1 MAKSHNQKAKIL
13 FLERILRETGE
24 KRAVSM
30 QEILAVLMEHGIRAE
45 RKSIYDDMETLRE
58 FGMDIQFRRA
68 RPSGYYLAGNTAEA
82 VSGVKEEG
90 QSTETEE
97 ATAVDEAAAAEE
109 TAEAATTAGEA
120 GCLHPEETDA
130 EILQQTG
137 EETFGAP
144 DSESTVPSPVWEA
157 KKPDAVSDKKPL
169 RLLCKKEREE
179 EIRAYFGEYAEY
191 KEKEPGYLTVITPAM
206 EDAQF
211 YGWLTAMG
219 KDVHIAKP
227 KKAAAAYRDYLKIL
241 AKEYKGI

>member
-13 FLERILRETGE
+13 FLERILRGTGE
-24 KRAVSM
+24 NRAVSM
-30 QEILAVLMEHGIRAE
+30 QEILAVLLEHGIRAE

-68 RPSGYYLAGNTAEA
+68 RPSGYYLAGNSAEKVPGEKEEGQSA
-82 VSGVKEEG
+82 EVEGQSVKEEG
-90 QSTETEE
+90 QSAE
-97 ATAVDEAAAAEE
+97 VVGQSVKDE
-109 TAEAATTAGEA
+109 G
-120 GCLHPEETDA
+120 
-130 EILQQTG
+130 
-137 EETFGAP
+137 
-144 DSESTVPSPVWEA
+144 PSWEA
-157 KKPDAVSDKKPL
+157 KKPDEVPDKKPL

-179 EIRAYFGEYAEY
+179 EIRSYFGECAEY
-191 KEKEPGYLTVITPAM
+191 KEKEPGYLTVITSVM

-219 KDVHIAKP
+219 KDVHIIKP